1 MMTANLVDTHAA
13 LRAWA
18 RGIYPLEAGVELLIR
33 TSDGRFATHSQPW
46 IQPGDDP
53 GWWWVDVDQLTDDN
67 LAALSGGEARLLRIA
82 ASLLGGAPV
91 RLYDA
96 VSGLDR
102 EHVQL
107 VLAAIAHAN
116 GSHEHSGPPMPD
128 PAGRYRTADG
138 TRMSFARLGSLYPWP
153 EPA

>member
-1 MMTANLVDTHAA
+1 MS
-13 LRAWA
+13 
-18 RGIYPLEAGVELLIR
+18 
-33 TSDGRFATHSQPW
+33 TSSPT
-46 IQPGDDP
+46 
-53 GWWWVDVDQLTDDN
+53 DN

-82 ASLLGGAPV
+82 ASLLGGDPV
-91 RLYDA
+91 LLYEA
-96 VSGLDR
+96 VPGLDR

-128 PAGRYRTADG
+128 PDGRYRTSDG

-153 EPA
+153 DPA

>member
-1 MMTANLVDTHAA
+1 MTITSLDTHAG

-33 TSDGRFATHSQPW
+33 ISDGRFAASSQPW

-53 GWWWVDVDQLTDDN
+53 GWWWVDVDQLTEDN
-67 LAALSGGEARLLRIA
+67 TAALSGGEARLLRIA

-91 RLYDA
+91 LLYEA
-96 VSGLDR
+96 VPGLDR
-102 EHVQL
+102 EHLQL

-116 GSHEHSGPPMPD
+116 GSHEHNGPPIPD
-128 PAGRYRTADG
+128 SDGRYRTSDG
-138 TRMSFARLGSLYPWP
+138 TLMSFPRLGSLYPWP
-153 EPA
+153 EPT